1 MSYVWFPVQS
11 PPPLGADAIALRNAG
26 KEGGEALLFVLRM
39 KKGGVSAAAHKVV
52 VYLRVLSVVPDS
64 Y

>member
-1 MSYVWFPVQS
+1 MSYVWFPIQS
-11 PPPLGADAIALRNAG
+11 PPPLGADAMALRNAG

-52 VYLRVLSVVPDS
+52 D
-64 Y
+64 